1 MILMT
6 FVHAWTRDFEKHR
19 KLAKKTFPLWLY
31 VAVTGPFCYWMLKAF
46 YQ

>member
-1 MILMT
+1 
-6 FVHAWTRDFEKHR
+6 
-19 KLAKKTFPLWLY
+19 LAKKTFPLWLY